1 MSKRDAS
8 HISANCRDSDS
19 CHSTE
24 MPISSFSIE
33 PCNNN
38 PSHFIVPTILGPICT
53 RCNVKI
59 SPCST
64 LFFVT
69 RKMIKTHWAKNRCY
83 EGSIA
88 LLNAT
93 ELERSLT
100 MSTINVYNSMRHKPL
115 VAAKIVNDQFSPTQ
129 KTHHSPYC
137 TRCGYVGKLCNVKRH
152 GRSLHT
158 SCSESNLN
166 LSGGVILYNNYDF
179 AVPRQIL
186 NAISAGSFI
195 LPIPERINTTIEIN
209 HATDDGMSAISSPT
223 LSQSSH
229 QYNETHPS
237 TPSRFVPSNDELLAI
252 CSPDSLFDDSSTI
265 DSFAM
270 SELVDT
276 FGDEVSAVKARE
288 YLTSFIHLLH
298 RKCPGKLRSTLSSYA
313 KMSNTVTND
322 PNLRLFLSAGKKW
335 LISNSANMDVR
346 MVPVHHRN
354 LIYLVGH
361 SYTDADKDL
370 HKGCT
375 FSWVDK
381 CKDYIPIFQSLVTF
395 VYMFHLPFIQPFLN
409 NISYVYDRILENG
422 NVTNNLEE
430 MEELALSKI
439 VDSTIIYGF
448 LAAIIYDEPSK
459 PNGPNIMYHLLA
471 SKLVKVTNGGRISL
485 RHPNEISKHANGI
498 LRILR
503 YGLCSY
509 YVRNSFLMTT
519 HDKSNKEF
527 QAWATDLIT
536 GMQCCPSVGHICRTI
551 RTAREVDSKTPSS
564 VLKSFNDV
572 TGELLVAGTTIDK
585 CVWSTA
591 IPSALTEWDQYL
603 MHLFPN
609 HSSSSHLPLEL
620 IFNLN
625 NSIVLADSDSTLSIH
640 NDNGSSILLTEFV
653 PTFP

>member
-1 MSKRDAS
+1 
-8 HISANCRDSDS
+8 
-19 CHSTE
+19 
-24 MPISSFSIE
+24 
-33 PCNNN
+33 
-38 PSHFIVPTILGPICT
+38 
-53 RCNVKI
+53 
-59 SPCST
+59 
-64 LFFVT
+64 
-69 RKMIKTHWAKNRCY
+69 
-83 EGSIA
+83 
-88 LLNAT
+88 
-93 ELERSLT
+93 
-100 MSTINVYNSMRHKPL
+100 
-115 VAAKIVNDQFSPTQ
+115 
-129 KTHHSPYC
+129 
-137 TRCGYVGKLCNVKRH
+137 
-152 GRSLHT
+152 
-158 SCSESNLN
+158 
-166 LSGGVILYNNYDF
+166 
-179 AVPRQIL
+179 
-186 NAISAGSFI
+186 
-195 LPIPERINTTIEIN
+195 
-209 HATDDGMSAISSPT
+209 
-223 LSQSSH
+223 
-229 QYNETHPS
+229 
-237 TPSRFVPSNDELLAI
+237 
-252 CSPDSLFDDSSTI
+252 
-265 DSFAM
+265 
-270 SELVDT
+270 
-276 FGDEVSAVKARE
+276 
-288 YLTSFIHLLH
+288 
-298 RKCPGKLRSTLSSYA
+298 
-313 KMSNTVTND
+313 MSNTVTND

-409 NISYVYDRILENG
+409 NISYVYDRILEIG

-609 HSSSSHLPLEL
+609 HSSSTRYPLEM
-620 IFNLN
+620 IFDLN
-625 NSIVLADSDSTLSIH
+625 NTIVLADSDSTLSIH